1 MVLSDTLK
9 TSSQGGAFQVRSSS
23 GPLGSVSKVQ
33 DIFSEMDFLAT
44 EYNSKSLECFGYH
57 LDNPDQQFERG
68 LVLGSFLD
76 SLWFLQGA
84 MSTQM
89 G

>member
-1 MVLSDTLK
+1 MVPSDILK
-9 TSSQGGAFQVRSSS
+9 TSSQGGAFQVRSCS

-33 DIFSEMDFLAT
+33 DIFSEMDFLTT
-44 EYNSKSLECFGYH
+44 EYNSKSLQCFGYH
-57 LDNPDQQFERG
+57 LNNPDQQFERG

-84 MSTQM
+84 MST
-89 G
+89 

>member
-44 EYNSKSLECFGYH
+44 EYNSKSLQCFGYH
-57 LDNPDQQFERG
+57 LITLTN
-68 LVLGSFLD
+68 
-76 SLWFLQGA
+76 SLKGA
-84 MSTQM
+84 WCWARF
-89 G
+89 